1 LKENVDW
8 MYGKSRW
15 KNEGK
20 FEKMKSDI
28 AKILSESEDERE
40 LFEAQ
45 ERLQRYNECQAE
57 IEEYLYRRKILLN
70 HLKNRK
76 ENQIKY

>member
-1 LKENVDW
+1 MQE
-8 MYGKSRW
+8 KSKW
-15 KNEGK
+15 KNGSK
-20 FEKMKSDI
+20 FEKMKADI
-28 AKILSESEDERE
+28 VKILSESEDERE

-45 ERLQRYNECQAE
+45 ERLQRYNERQAE

-70 HLKNRK
+70 HLKNWK

>member
-1 LKENVDW
+1 MDW
-8 MYGKSRW
+8 MKEKSRW

-20 FEKMKSDI
+20 FEKMKSEIIEVLAESKDEKEI
-28 AKILSESEDERE
+28 A
-40 LFEAQ
+40 EAQ

-57 IEEYLYRRKILLN
+57 IEEYLCRRKVLME
-70 HLKNRK
+70 HLKNWK

>member
-1 LKENVDW
+1 MQE
-8 MYGKSRW
+8 KSKW
-15 KNEGK
+15 KNGSK
-20 FEKMKSDI
+20 FEKMKADI
-28 AKILSESEDERE
+28 VKILSESEDERE

-45 ERLQRYNECQAE
+45 ERLQRYNERQAE
-57 IEEYLYRRKILLN
+57 IEEYLCRRKILLN